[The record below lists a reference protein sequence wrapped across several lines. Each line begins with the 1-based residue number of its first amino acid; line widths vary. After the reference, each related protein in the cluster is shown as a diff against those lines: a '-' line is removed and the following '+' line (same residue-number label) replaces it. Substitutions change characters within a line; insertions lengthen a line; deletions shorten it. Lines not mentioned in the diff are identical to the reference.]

1 MIKRLLI
8 LVTDAPKGDMLVPTL
23 WTSRTREPKYVEI
36 TSLNG
41 GCHCTQLVM
50 TSIQIVKL
58 LPSYPMLQIISL
70 FSSLILKSYL
80 THEIWEHDLNCNL
93 SPLIAGHYRSEHHGY
108 AKVQPPRDYDR
119 YFQTLPALEIHL
131 GPFGR
136 FNLSLGLM
144 CS

>member
-1 MIKRLLI
+1 M
-8 LVTDAPKGDMLVPTL
+8 PTL

-50 TSIQIVKL
+50 TSIQISETVTL
-58 LPSYPMLQIISL
+58 IPVLQIISL
-70 FSSLILKSYL
+70 FSSLILKSYVPH
-80 THEIWEHDLNCNL
+80 TRVEVVRMIWEHDLNCNL
-93 SPLIAGHYRSEHHGY
+93 SPLIAGHHRSEHHGY